1 MNIEDLEKTTYYHNI
16 DKIIKIKGS
25 YKGDDVDSFHCSID
39 DKEEEITHRSN
50 YDDISQSYNFTA
62 DCKISSSINQEK
74 GYTLKV
80 WAVHSNEVSDVVIKQ
95 FSLKRNNP
103 VLKVSDLSKGSYFH
117 KRDSSI
123 SVSGYVS
130 DIDGD
135 EYVTIESY
143 IEGYQTTTRSSKSIS
158 IQSSS
163 EYPFS
168 LNVNIPDSL
177 PRGNYRLIIRC
188 CDSLSKCAS
197 TIKRF
202 YFDYNKP
209 VLRVSDLSKD
219 TYIHKRDS
227 IITVSGSVS
236 DIDGDESVTIESYIE
251 GYQTTTRSSKSIS
264 IQSSSEYPFNL
275 NVNIPDS
282 LPRGN
287 YRLIIRCC
295 DSLPKCASTIK
306 RFYFEYNNPVL
317 QIIKKPIFPVFINR
331 DKFINFTLSVSDI
344 DGNSHIRIY
353 HSLNNTEGNLV
364 NISLQEETS
373 KEFDYNIPLPSDINA
388 GDCLLKFYAVDEH
401 NLYSDYKT
409 LNVSIIK
416 SFHTYKFELSYAIKR
431 RR

>member
-16 DKIIKIKGS
+16 DKIIKLKGS

-80 WAVHSNEVSDVVIKQ
+80 WAMHSNEVSDVVIKQ

-135 EYVTIESY
+135 EY
-143 IEGYQTTTRSSKSIS
+143 
-158 IQSSS
+158 
-163 EYPFS
+163 
-168 LNVNIPDSL
+168 
-177 PRGNYRLIIRC
+177 
-188 CDSLSKCAS
+188 
-197 TIKRF
+197 
-202 YFDYNKP
+202 
-209 VLRVSDLSKD
+209 
-219 TYIHKRDS
+219 
-227 IITVSGSVS
+227 
-236 DIDGDESVTIESYIE
+236 VTIESYIE

-388 GDCLLKFYAVDEH
+388 GDCQIKFYSEDEH
-401 NLYSDYKT
+401 HLASRYLYVNTTFAKFTQKEEDEIHEKQNKKHIHLPPIFLLIT
-409 LNVSIIK
+409 L
-416 SFHTYKFELSYAIKR
+416 KR
-431 RR
+431 